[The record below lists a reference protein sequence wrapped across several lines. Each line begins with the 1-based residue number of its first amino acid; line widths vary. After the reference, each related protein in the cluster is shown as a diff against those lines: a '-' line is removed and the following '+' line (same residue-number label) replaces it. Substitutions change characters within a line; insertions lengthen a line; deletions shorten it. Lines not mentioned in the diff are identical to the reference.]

1 MKPYTVNHSFTEMRL
16 TLASGAETPKMLFFN
31 ELARAYGLDHD
42 PSMRCDKV
50 AKRVTEWLMR
60 DDTKQF
66 LKGVALKQNGHSILG
81 GTSINLN
88 LTLVGTAD
96 ELIAVAEA
104 AASFYRGAF
113 KLNPSFDPRIID
125 LSHDGAALV
134 TVRGG

>member
-1 MKPYTVNHSFTEMRL
+1 MSTYTTNYSFTEMRL

-31 ELARAYGLDHD
+31 ELARAYGLDYD
-42 PSMRCDKV
+42 PSLRCDKV
-50 AKRVTEWLMR
+50 AKRAAEWLDR

-66 LKGVALKQNGHSILG
+66 LNGVALKQNGRSHLG
-81 GTSINLN
+81 GTLINLN

-113 KLNPSFDPRIID
+113 KLNPDFDPRTIYV
-125 LSHDGAALV
+125 SEGVALV

>member
-1 MKPYTVNHSFTEMRL
+1 MSTYTTHYSFTEMRL

-31 ELARAYGLDHD
+31 ELARAYGLDYD

-50 AKRVTEWLMR
+50 AKRVAEWLDR
-60 DDTKQF
+60 DDTKRF
-66 LKGVALKQNGHSILG
+66 LQGVALKQSGRSHLG
-81 GTSINLN
+81 GTLINLN

-113 KLNPSFDPRIID
+113 KLNPSFDARTIFIN
-125 LSHDGAALV
+125 HDGAALV